1 MGCAASTD
9 HVGCGSSSLGNKIVA
24 FDDTQEARAAV
35 ERLERSRNVPRL
47 VAIKPAPPARPAAQ
61 SAFEELELVDSD
73 EFEAISLAEPATVSS
88 SSITS
93 SSSNS
98 ITSSTAA
105 HE

>member
-1 MGCAASTD
+1 MGCAASW
-9 HVGCGSSSLGNKIVA
+9 CGRSEYLGDQIVA
-24 FDDTQEARAAV
+24 FDNTEEARAAAAD
-35 ERLERSRNVPRL
+35 LERSRNAPVPR
-47 VAIKPAPPARPAAQ
+47 VMAATPAPRPTPAKPA
-61 SAFEELELVDSD
+61 FDELELVDSD

>member
-73 EFEAISLAEPATVSS
+73 EFEAISLAEPTVSS